1 MATPPIRP
9 ALQLFEQTFSQQ
21 EQRQGY
27 ASLATYLENGGSVFP
42 LVEQGMG
49 GLMGMYG
56 LTARDAKAFLEPA
69 NALAIYVRR
78 QFIEHTLF
86 GDPAQAVGPQSGL
99 LSMMEGPSFQKL
111 FAMNFDA
118 MCPPDALESA
128 YSPVA
133 YLIDLLEWIKGK
145 IESVGT
151 NKKLM
156 LQERRTDLNDLLIDS
171 NAVYQP
177 VSAVDII
184 VPVLETFIESHG
196 AVTPTLEDALLG
208 ARYPNGLP
216 YYQHWVSLNYVAL
229 HYGVS
234 VGDVAHLVDLAS
246 PYFLQPHTLDSDA
259 PRALVHASRLG
270 PYQRAMLTEDAH
282 FTGTGDD
289 AKAPVF
295 YQRHFG
301 TQGDEWEKYKD
312 VPFFCE
318 RTKLDSLQLEALLS
332 VGSFAPVRSINALK
346 APTEPTLPPV
356 SPTQSGSVYI
366 NAGAASSIGLEF
378 DTSATPNLHRLKDVT
393 HAQIDRMNRKLR
405 LDQWLGLPPEQVD
418 ALLAAVIKAETPAS
432 TTYLITENSVQALGL
447 FQTLRERYGCKA
459 EDFAAFIHEVS
470 FYGRDKTL
478 SLFDRVFNPS
488 GSYQDALQLDH
499 QPFDLL
505 PAVGKSETT
514 INRLY
519 SGLGIELLPYSV
531 LAQAVAFGHGITNGK
546 LNRSP
551 AVVSSFYRLVKL
563 SRLLGIDPIDGVLL
577 LTVLGGETW
586 LQAMAGVPRIQAH
599 TENTPDVL
607 VIIQALHACVDWC
620 REHNLEVRWMLQQVT
635 APATSQ
641 KETTDEWKMFEQV
654 RNLLAGTLFTN
665 AELLMAGVPPLD
677 GGADWLDLLS
687 GLVDNQGLVITQPF
701 SDEQETDYAKIAR
714 KKLLIA
720 VSEGL
725 GESYRP
731 MFEAIVENMLNVLL
745 LAKAAQ
751 LSVVKEC
758 LAVYTRLTSEQ
769 VIPVLTWAQGRVD
782 TFLRQVLTRP
792 VSAPQTATER
802 GGRNLEG
809 DAFLLLLAEI
819 RRRSEIVLKLELS
832 VEVLQDYL
840 DYGNHKWMTQS
851 EPLAVSL
858 NTFYYLTVLARAF
871 RMSEQPQARLLD
883 YLRDVAA
890 LPVDLTATS
899 PAGLSPDALYLVKQ
913 TAAAR
918 LAVFFAW
925 SAQEVLECAQSID
938 QPLVRNLQQLDVL
951 MRVRTMS
958 ARSGMDAQTV
968 FLMGKL
974 PVSVSNPVDKTAYQV
989 AAEHAL
995 LSLAETT
1002 EPVLAT
1008 TSDEQNQTAKVT
1020 CVVVG
1025 NNSAIAGK
1033 AEEKVTYKLTVRNMQ
1048 DEEMSGVYVHWQAT
1062 LGTIAEKA
1070 TTEKG
1075 EVLVEFIPGRV
1086 LGEDTPLYWLDLGEK
1101 QPAQPVEVI
1110 ADSRSYA
1117 FPPELASGVP
1127 TGEVPPGAE
1136 VELSA
1141 IMEDNYFNRGIGA
1154 TVDWS
1159 LKVLT
1164 ETGSPATD
1172 TGVSI
1177 RFVGHTN
1184 SEGRTWAVV
1193 SSSTGGE
1200 FTFRVLSTS
1209 SSNSLD
1215 FGPITFLP
1223 RTPTP

>member
-56 LTARDAKAFLEPA
+56 LTERDAKAFLEPA

-99 LSMMEGPSFQKL
+99 LSMMDGPSFQKL

-156 LQERRTDLNDLLIDS
+156 LQNRRTDLNDLLIDS

-184 VPVLETFIESHG
+184 VPVLETFIDSHG
-196 AVTPTLEDALLG
+196 AVTPNLEDALLG

-216 YYQHWVSLNYVAL
+216 YYQHWVSLNYVAR
-229 HYGVS
+229 HNGVS
-234 VGDVAHLVDLAS
+234 VGDVVHLVDLAS

-270 PYQRAMLTEDAH
+270 PYQRAMLTEPAH

-289 AKAPVF
+289 AKAPAF
-295 YQRHFG
+295 YLRHFG
-301 TQGDEWEKYKD
+301 ALATEWNKYKD

-332 VGSFAPVRSINALK
+332 VGSFAPVRSANAP
-346 APTEPTLPPV
+346 AGPGEPTPPPV
-356 SPTQSGSVYI
+356 SGTQSGSVYI
-366 NAGAASSIGLEF
+366 NAGAATSIGLEF
-378 DTSATPNLHRLKDVT
+378 VTTVTPNLHRLKNVT
-393 HAQIDRMNRKLR
+393 HGQIDRMNRKLR
-405 LDQWLGLPPEQVD
+405 LDQWLELPPEQVD
-418 ALLAAVIKAETPAS
+418 ALLVAAIRAETPAS
-432 TTYLITENSVQALGL
+432 AAYVITEYSVQALGL

-459 EDFAAFIHEVS
+459 EDFAAFVHEVS
-470 FYGRDKTL
+470 FYGRDKTP
-478 SLFDRVFNPS
+478 SLFDRVFNPK
-488 GSYQDALQLDH
+488 GNYQDALRLDH

-505 PAVGKSETT
+505 PSAGQSETT
-514 INRLY
+514 INRLC
-519 SGLGIELLPYSV
+519 SGLGIDLLTYSF
-531 LAQAVAFGHGITNGK
+531 LAQAVALGHSSTNGK
-546 LNRSP
+546 LIRSP

-563 SRLLGIDPIDGVLL
+563 SRLLGIEPIEGVLL

-586 LQAMAGVPRIQAH
+586 LRAIAGVPRIQAH
-599 TENTPDVL
+599 TKDTPTVL

-620 REHNLEVRWMLQQVT
+620 REHDLEVRWMLQQVT

-641 KETTDEWKMFEQV
+641 KETTAEWQLFEQV
-654 RNLLAGTLFTN
+654 GNLLAGTLFTN

-687 GLVDNQGLVITQPF
+687 GLVDSQGVVNTQPI
-701 SDEQETDYAKIAR
+701 SDEGETDYAKIAR

-731 MFEAIVENMLNVLL
+731 LFEAIVENMLNVLL
-745 LAKAAQ
+745 LTKAAQ

-758 LAVYTRLTSEQ
+758 LAVYTRLTSDQ

-792 VSAPQTATER
+792 VSNPETVAGR
-802 GGRNLEG
+802 GGRVLEG
-809 DAFLLLLAEI
+809 DAFLLQLAEI

-840 DYGNHKWMTQS
+840 DYGNLEWMTQS

-871 RMSEQPQARLLD
+871 KMSDQPQARLLD

-890 LPVDLTATS
+890 LPADPTAQ
-899 PAGLSPDALYLVKQ
+899 PPDGLSPHALSLVQQ

-918 LAVFFAW
+918 LAVIFAW
-925 SAQEVLECAQSID
+925 SAQEVLECAQSIG
-938 QPLVRNLQQLDVL
+938 QPLVRNLQQLNLL

-958 ARSGMDAQTV
+958 ARSGMDARTV
-968 FLMGKL
+968 FLMGQL
-974 PVSVSNPVDKTAYQV
+974 PDRVSIPNEKAAYQE

-995 LSLAETT
+995 LSLTTTT

-1008 TSDEQNQTAKVT
+1008 TSDEQSQTAKVT
-1020 CVVVG
+1020 CEVVDD
-1025 NNSAIAGK
+1025 NSAIAGK
-1033 AEEKVTYKLTVRNMQ
+1033 PGEKVTYRVAVRNMQ
-1048 DEEMSGVYVHWQAT
+1048 EQVMSGVFVHWQAT
-1062 LGTIAEKA
+1062 LGTIVETA
-1070 TTEKG
+1070 TTEAG
-1075 EVLVEFIPGRV
+1075 EALVEFIPGQV
-1086 LGEDTPLYWLDLGEK
+1086 LGVDTPLFWLDMGEK
-1101 QPAQPVEVI
+1101 QPAPLVEVV
-1110 ADSRSYA
+1110 ADSQSYD
-1117 FPPELASGVP
+1117 FPPEYASDVP
-1127 TGEVPPGAE
+1127 TGEVSVGAE
-1136 VELSA
+1136 VELYA
-1141 IMEDNYFNRGIGA
+1141 IMEDDYFNRGIDA
-1154 TVDWS
+1154 PVSWS
-1159 LKVLT
+1159 GRG
-1164 ETGSPATD
+1164 ETGS
-1172 TGVSI
+1172 VVI
-1177 RFVGHTN
+1177 RFG
-1184 SEGRTWAVV
+1184 GRTNNEGLTRAFV
-1193 SSSTGGE
+1193 SSPSGGTFILKVTSTG
-1200 FTFRVLSTS
+1200 SDK
-1209 SSNSLD
+1209 SLE

-1223 RTPTP
+1223 SP